1 MWKVP
6 CGIRQHQLGE
16 FQVERFLHPKLCLE
30 LGILPHHHGAEF
42 GRQKAQV
49 VLVWWC
55 TSKLSSHKIQILR
68 IKHLHLEV
76 QILFSAAVGQ
86 KPSHLPH
93 AWFLWLRHL
102 QNHHRLQIQRIAGVF
117 INFLDVLGKETM
129 MWRWCDGNRNDT
141 CCVSNVACFSRWTC
155 PNMPKPLQKEITPA
169 RDPKQCGG

>member
-6 CGIRQHQLGE
+6 CGIRQHQLVE

-42 GRQKAQV
+42 GRQEAQV

-76 QILFSAAVGQ
+76 QILTGAAVDQ

-93 AWFLWLRHL
+93 A
-102 QNHHRLQIQRIAGVF
+102 
-117 INFLDVLGKETM
+117 
-129 MWRWCDGNRNDT
+129 
-141 CCVSNVACFSRWTC
+141 
-155 PNMPKPLQKEITPA
+155 
-169 RDPKQCGG
+169 